1 VGRKPAGKGR
11 KAVASKAPQE
21 RKDPSHRR
29 QEILDAALDLFAD
42 RGFQGTSVRD
52 IARAVGVNEATLYHY
67 FPSKAAI
74 LDAILDVLL
83 EERSELFTV
92 ADDPRV
98 PLHDVLFELTTRSL
112 ARLHAAREQKVVRV
126 LMIEGPRLAVLGR
139 YPFLRLMHESGERVN
154 QVFEKLIA
162 TGRMRRTDPRLIALQ
177 FLAPI
182 FIYGFHQH
190 GLGGRTKEPINE
202 AAFARAHV
210 ELFTC
215 ALAP

>member
-1 VGRKPAGKGR
+1 VARKPASKGR
-11 KAVASKAPQE
+11 KAVASKATQE

-74 LDAILDVLL
+74 LDANLDVLL
-83 EERSELFTV
+83 EERREVFAV
-92 ADDPRV
+92 ADDPKV
-98 PLHDVLFELTTRSL
+98 PLDEVLYALTMRAL
-112 ARLHAAREQKVVRV
+112 AQLHAPREQQLVRMM
-126 LMIEGPRLAVLGR
+126 MIEGPRLAVLGR
-139 YPFLRLMHESGERVN
+139 YPFLRVMHESGERVN
-154 QVFEKLIA
+154 RVFETLIA
-162 TGRMRRTDPRLIALQ
+162 TGRMRRRDTRLIALQ
-177 FLAPI
+177 FLSPI

>member
-1 VGRKPAGKGR
+1 MPAGKGR

-92 ADDPRV
+92 ADDPRA

>member
-1 VGRKPAGKGR
+1 VTRKPAGKGR

-21 RKDPSHRR
+21 RKDPSRRR
-29 QEILDAALDLFAD
+29 QEILDAALDLFAGG
-42 RGFQGTSVRD
+42 GFQGTSVRD

-74 LDAILDVLL
+74 LDAMLEALL
-83 EERSELFTV
+83 EERSEVFAV
-92 ADDPRV
+92 ADDPQK
-98 PLHDVLFELTTRSL
+98 PLHDVLYELAMRL
-112 ARLHAAREQKVVRV
+112 MDRLHAPREQKFVRMM
-126 LMIEGPRLAVLGR
+126 MIEGPRLAVLGR
-139 YPFLRLMHESGERVN
+139 YPFLRLMHDAGQRVHL
-154 QVFEKLIA
+154 VFEKLIA
-162 TGRMRRTDPRLIALQ
+162 TGRMRRRDPRWIALQ
-177 FLAPI
+177 FLSPI

>member
-1 VGRKPAGKGR
+1 MGRKPAGKGR